1 MTMNMTDE
9 YLSLLLRKQGI
20 SPTSQRIAIA
30 RVIFARMT
38 HLSADDVYRHVN
50 EHDKTVSKAT
60 VYNTLGLLARKGV
73 IREVI
78 ADPDRVFY
86 DPNTLPH
93 HHFYNADTGQLTDI
107 NASQVIVSGLP
118 VPPNGTEVVGV
129 EVVVRVRSAP

>member
-1 MTMNMTDE
+1 MTDE
-9 YLSLLLRKQGI
+9 YLSSMLRKQGI
-20 SPTSQRIAIA
+20 SPTAQRIAIA

-38 HLSADDVYRHVN
+38 HLSADDVYRYVN